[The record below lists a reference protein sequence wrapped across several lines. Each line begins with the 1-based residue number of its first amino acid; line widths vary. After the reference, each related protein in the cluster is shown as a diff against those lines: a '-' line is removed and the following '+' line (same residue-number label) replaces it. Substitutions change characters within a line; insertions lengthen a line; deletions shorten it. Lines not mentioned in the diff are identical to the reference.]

1 MTPLRN
7 PQERNNTMGQ
17 YYATIIRK
25 PNTGKPKVYTA
36 NLLKLMEH
44 SWCGNDFTDAIT
56 NMLTPVTNAARV
68 WWYGDYTEKDEVQ
81 DINFDDIWGDG
92 KRIRNKVPQYAIKSP
107 KVKYLIN
114 ATKKVYIDLEE
125 YAKAST
131 DANGELIYPLA
142 ILTCTSN
149 GRGGGDFYPT
159 KDSTADLV
167 GAWAGDTVYFSIA
180 APEGYEKVCPIFKE

>member
-1 MTPLRN
+1 
-7 PQERNNTMGQ
+7 MGQ

-25 PNTGKPKVYTA
+25 PNTEKPKVYTA

-56 NMLTPVTNAARV
+56 NMLTSVTNAARV

-81 DINFDDIWGDG
+81 DINFDNIWGNDE
-92 KRIRNKVPQYAIKSP
+92 RIRTDVPEYAMKSP
-107 KVKYLIN
+107 NVKYLVN
-114 ATKKVYIDLEE
+114 VTKKVYIDLEE
-125 YAKAST
+125 YGKAST
-131 DANGELIYPLA
+131 DASGELIYPLA